1 LTMKRYYTLS
11 NILLV
16 IVAVYFT
23 VQAFYKV
30 ATVKIDQPDPST
42 QITKQIAAPADT
54 PSHPLS
60 YYRAIIERNLFNTKT
75 GAGLKPDKIDIEA
88 LEPTELKLKLFGTV
102 TGNKKQAYAV
112 IENDETA
119 GTRQDLYRIGDS
131 IGDARVKMILREKVV
146 LWVNDRDEILGI
158 EEADGTQTASRSS
171 RIAARG
177 RSRDITRDIT
187 LKRSQI
193 QTELKNV
200 NNLLKQ
206 IRIRPHFRGGQPDG
220 LILSGI
226 RPRSI
231 FYNMGLKSGD
241 ILTSV
246 DGKKIE
252 SVDDALKF
260 YQSLQSAYKV
270 QLELKRRGRTRTID
284 YRIE

>member
-1 LTMKRYYTLS
+1 MKRYYTIS
-11 NILLV
+11 NILL
-16 IVAVYFT
+16 ITVAVYFS

-30 ATVKIDQPDPST
+30 ATVQLDQPDPST
-42 QITKQIAAPADT
+42 LITKKMAAPMDT
-54 PSHPLS
+54 TPHPLS
-60 YYRAIIERNLFNTKT
+60 YYRTIIERNLFNTKT
-75 GAGLKPDKIDIEA
+75 GAGLKPEKIDLEA
-88 LEPTELKLKLFGTV
+88 LDPTELKLKLFGTV
-102 TGNKKQAYAV
+102 TGNKKEAYAV

-131 IGDARVKMILREKVV
+131 IGDATVKMILREKVV
-146 LWVNDRDEILGI
+146 LRVNGKDEILGI
-158 EEADGTQTASRSS
+158 EETSGTQTAGRSS

-177 RSRDITRDIT
+177 RPRDITRDIT

-193 QTELKNV
+193 ETELKDV

-206 IRIRPHFRGGQPDG
+206 IRIRPHFKGGQPDG

-241 ILTSV
+241 IIMAV

-252 SVDDALKF
+252 SVDDTVKF

-270 QLELKRRGRTRTID
+270 QLQLKRRGRLRTID
-284 YRIE
+284 YSIE